1 MSNTEERVREAA
13 VWPLE
18 EAASNCK
25 VSFMTIYRAVA
36 AGELHSHDLGRREVR
51 FIPAEVIKWAT
62 ERAAKK
68 AERKARHGRK
78 ASNGR

>member
-1 MSNTEERVREAA
+1 MTNTEQRVREAA
-13 VWPLE
+13 IWSLE
-18 EAASNCK
+18 ETATNCK

-62 ERAAKK
+62 ERAARK
-68 AERKARHGRK
+68 AERKARHDRPAGAR
-78 ASNGR
+78 